1 MSNEPNVNFGS
12 PTIFLDSH
20 PAEQE
25 SYLYSY
31 WSSLKSSLKIAFT
44 GEVPPFLNPGTL
56 RLTWWMRDGTQ
67 GIKDYDLHEYA
78 QVRDNFDVLLNMPEI
93 RRVLITG
100 YAGQN
105 PYILVNGTNPW
116 QDKFRRMD
124 KEAKRAKVFQETA
137 ERKGTRNQKV
147 GVYDKAGPFDNDRAG
162 RTGVLVDIEAVIEQN
177 DKAEEERRRIDSD
190 KIWKENEGLLSGEM
204 V

>member
-12 PTIFLDSH
+12 PAIFLDSH
-20 PAEQE
+20 PDEQE

-31 WSSLKSSLKIAFT
+31 WSSLKSSLRIAFT
-44 GEVPPFLNPGTL
+44 GEVPPFLNPGSL

-67 GIKDYDLHEYA
+67 GMKDYELHEYA
-78 QVRDNFDVLLNMPEI
+78 QVRANYDILLNMPEI

-100 YAGQN
+100 YSGQN

-116 QDKFRRMD
+116 QDKFRRME
-124 KEAKRAKVFQETA
+124 KEGRRAKLFQQTA
-137 ERKGTRNQKV
+137 EGKWRGNHNAGTDKSGSSGNT
-147 GVYDKAGPFDNDRAG
+147 KAGRSG
-162 RTGVLVDIEAVIEQN
+162 ILVDIDEVIAQN
-177 DKAEEERRRIDSD
+177 DKAEEERMRTDSD